1 MSQLL
6 QQAFERASELP
17 QEQQDRFARLLLAEL
32 GSDRRWMELVCRP
45 ESEEMLGRMA
55 DEAMAAHGAGL
66 TQPLNLEDL

>member
-17 QEQQDRFARLLLAEL
+17 QEQQDSLARFLMAEL
-32 GSDRRWMELVCRP
+32 ETERQWMELVCRP
-45 ESEEMLGRMA
+45 ESEEMLERMA

-66 TQPLNLEDL
+66 AQPLNLEDL